1 MRLLLLLCIIILR
14 ICSQDQFSNKYSI
27 GMLQLITYYLC
38 VWCFYIFP
46 NTVES
51 RNLDDGVMTSVL
63 ASGAVDNGFEPR
75 SSQAK

>member
-1 MRLLLLLCIIILR
+1 
-14 ICSQDQFSNKYSI
+14 
-27 GMLQLITYYLC
+27 MLQLITYYLC
-38 VWCFYIFP
+38 VRCFYIFP